1 MKIWIIPMKGK
12 GWEVTARNLVCGETQ
27 EEARP
32 LTTDPFDNVLFYGED
47 NTHIGGYAQGRNY
60 SD

>member
-1 MKIWIIPMKGK
+1 MKGK
-12 GWEVTARNLVCGETQ
+12 GWEVTARNLVYGEPPKD
-27 EEARP
+27 ARP